1 MNNAIF
7 DANVDATLVR
17 NLWSRPITVGSER
30 EPIDLN
36 IVCRSVWK
44 LLNDS
49 RNASSRI
56 LETKVRLLIAT
67 SVDKTALMTLM
78 DVIYKSQQRE
88 EDIELQTMERLPL
101 EFINLLRIAIENGLT
116 ESEWTD
122 NDHLINASG
131 WVDDDRVTLLNAF
144 VNVYLIKL
152 GLRACY

>member
-56 LETKVRLLIAT
+56 LETKVRLLKHGICKEMFMLLVAMNART
-67 SVDKTALMTLM
+67 QWERHQLYTCWVYAKADLILRRNEFAMNETTIRNLKTVKENLRYKISVD
-78 DVIYKSQQRE
+78 VCI
-88 EDIELQTMERLPL
+88 
-101 EFINLLRIAIENGLT
+101 
-116 ESEWTD
+116 
-122 NDHLINASG
+122 
-131 WVDDDRVTLLNAF
+131 
-144 VNVYLIKL
+144 
-152 GLRACY
+152 